1 MTVKLKTS
9 HPLWLIVPFT
19 VLLGVLA
26 AIGQVWIVMLIIG
39 GIHGSISD
47 RVPAL
52 GFWGSA
58 LVVFALG
65 ILGSFFKGDSK

>member
-9 HPLWLIVPFT
+9 HPLWLVVPFI

-39 GIHGSISD
+39 GIHGSISN

-52 GFWGSA
+52 GFWASA
-58 LVVFALG
+58 LIVLALG